1 MAGRCSDDGAWF
13 STGVSGSKL
22 PCTMPESN
30 TVLQTSKLTSKY
42 QTTIPTSV
50 RKALQL
56 KAGDLV
62 GFEVDG
68 HEVRLRRAAPLDIAF
83 AQALEGTLTEWSGEA
98 DERAF
103 KGCEH
108 AVRVFFAAC
117 PVRRGRGAL
126 PLHGPE
132 CNKAPTGTGADSKH
146 FQPGGSA
153 GSFGHDYQRRAV
165 QLAGR
170 LRS

>member
-13 STGVSGSKL
+13 GTGVGGSKL

-30 TVLQTSKLTSKY
+30 TVPQTSKLTSKY

-50 RKALQL
+50 RTALQL

-103 KGCEH
+103 KS
-108 AVRVFFAAC
+108 
-117 PVRRGRGAL
+117 L
-126 PLHGPE
+126 
-132 CNKAPTGTGADSKH
+132 
-146 FQPGGSA
+146 
-153 GSFGHDYQRRAV
+153 
-165 QLAGR
+165 
-170 LRS
+170 